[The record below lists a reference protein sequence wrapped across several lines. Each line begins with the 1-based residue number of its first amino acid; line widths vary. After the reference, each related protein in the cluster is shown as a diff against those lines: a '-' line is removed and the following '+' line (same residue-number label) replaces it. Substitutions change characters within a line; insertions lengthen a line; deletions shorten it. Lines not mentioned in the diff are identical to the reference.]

1 MIRGIDIVFAI
12 SITLKIII
20 NQLGL
25 IVVLIIV
32 YINLYSFY
40 KYLVKLKT
48 TKKKYLMIDIIAIR

>member
-48 TKKKYLMIDIIAIR
+48 TKKKHLMIDIIAIR